1 MTYEVQNTFE
11 ADLIVIGGGP
21 GGYAAAIRAAQLGA
35 KVYLIEKDKLGGV
48 CTNRGCIP
56 SKALL
61 RNVQMFSPLLGC
73 FEDLLSFNIKA
84 AMERKKAIVE
94 TLVKGIETLLKRS
107 RVNVIYGSGRITAPN
122 AVTVELN
129 DSQRT
134 DLKGRNIII
143 ATGSTPTISSILGI
157 DGKKVITTDQA
168 LDLLHIPESVLII
181 GGGPIGLEFSFI
193 FKGMGSRQIV
203 LVEMMPNILPSEDEE
218 VTSQMKLFM
227 QNKGITVL
235 TNARVLRISDSTDQK
250 KTVLVS
256 TIEGEKEFYVDI
268 VLVTAGRTPNSN
280 GLGLEKIGV
289 ETVHKRIPVN
299 TQMQTSAPGVF
310 AVGDVAGRLMLAH
323 VAMAEGVV
331 AAENAMGIPSAI
343 DYSAVPRCVYTD
355 PELAFVGLSE
365 KDAREQFGNVNVG
378 RFPLFASGRAATI
391 GETTGI
397 IKIVSD
403 AVSGRILGVHMM
415 APYASELI
423 HECALAIKLKA
434 TIDDLAGIVHAHP
447 TLAEAVREAALDTK
461 GEAIH
466 ILRHRTELRK
476 FGYDPAK

>member
-1 MTYEVQNTFE
+1 MTYEVQKTFE

-21 GGYAAAIRAAQLGA
+21 GGYVAAIRAAQLGA

-61 RNVQMFSPLLGC
+61 RNTQMFSPLLGC

-84 AMERKKAIVE
+84 AMERKTAIVE
-94 TLVKGIETLLKRS
+94 TLVKGIENLLKRN

-122 AVTVELN
+122 SVTVELN
-129 DSQRT
+129 GGQRT
-134 DLKGRNIII
+134 DVKGRNIII
-143 ATGSTPTISSILGI
+143 ATGSTPTISSIPGI
-157 DGKKVITTDQA
+157 DGPNVITTDQA

-235 TNARVLRISDSTDQK
+235 TNARVLRISDGTDQK
-250 KTVLVS
+250 KTVFVS

-268 VLVTAGRTPNSN
+268 VLVVAGRTPNSN
-280 GLGLEKIGV
+280 ELGLEKIGV
-289 ETVHKRIPVN
+289 ETIHKRIPVN
-299 TQMQTSAPGVF
+299 SQMQTSAPGVF

-343 DYSAVPRCVYTD
+343 DYSAIPRCVYTD

-365 KDAREQFGNVNVG
+365 KDVREQFGNVNVG

-403 AVSGRILGVHMM
+403 DVSRRILGVHMM
-415 APYASELI
+415 TPYASELI

-447 TLAEAVREAALDTK
+447 TLAEAIREAALDTK

-466 ILRHRTELRK
+466 ILRHRT
-476 FGYDPAK
+476 

>member
-1 MTYEVQNTFE
+1 MTYEAQNRFE
-11 ADLIVIGGGP
+11 ADLVVIGGGP
-21 GGYAAAIRAAQLGA
+21 GGYVAAIRAAQLGA
-35 KVYLIEKDKLGGV
+35 KVYLIEKEKLGGV

-84 AMERKKAIVE
+84 AMERKTAIVE
-94 TLVKGIETLLKRS
+94 TLVKGIESLLKRNK
-107 RVNVIYGSGRITAPN
+107 VNVIYGSGRIAAPN
-122 AVTVELN
+122 IVSVELN
-129 DSQRT
+129 SGQRT
-134 DLKGRNIII
+134 DVKGRNIII
-143 ATGSTPTISSILGI
+143 ATGSTPTIPSIPGV
-157 DGKKVITTDQA
+157 DGPNVITTDQA
-168 LDLLHIPESVLII
+168 LDLLHVPESVLII

-193 FKGMGSRQIV
+193 FKGMGSKQIV
-203 LVEMMPNILPSEDEE
+203 LVEMMPNILPSEDDE
-218 VTSQMKLFM
+218 VASQMKLFM
-227 QNKGITVL
+227 QKKGMTVL
-235 TNARVLRISDSTDQK
+235 TNARLLRISDRTDQK
-250 KTVLVS
+250 KIVLVS
-256 TIEGEKEFYVDI
+256 IIEGEREFYVDT
-268 VLVTAGRTPNSN
+268 VLVAAGRTPNSD

-289 ETVHKRIPVN
+289 ETVQNRIPVD
-299 TQMQTSAPGVF
+299 TQMRTSASGVF
-310 AVGDVAGRLMLAH
+310 AVGDVASKLMLAH

-331 AAENAMGIPSAI
+331 AAENVMSIPSPI
-343 DYSAVPRCVYTD
+343 DYSAIPRCVYTD

-378 RFPLFASGRAATI
+378 RFPLFASGRAVTI
-391 GETTGI
+391 GEATGI

-403 AVSGRILGVHMM
+403 GVSGRILGVHMM

-434 TIDDLAGIVHAHP
+434 TIDDLASIVHAHP

-466 ILRHRTELRK
+466 ILRRRTESLSK
-476 FGYDPAK
+476 FR

>member
-1 MTYEVQNTFE
+1 MTYEAQNTFE
-11 ADLIVIGGGP
+11 ADLVVIGGGP
-21 GGYAAAIRAAQLGA
+21 GGYVAAIRAAQLGA
-35 KVYLIEKDKLGGV
+35 KVYLIEKEKLGGV

-84 AMERKKAIVE
+84 AMERKTAIVE
-94 TLVKGIETLLKRS
+94 TLVKGIESLLKRNK
-107 RVNVIYGSGRITAPN
+107 VNVIYGSGRIAAPN
-122 AVTVELN
+122 IVSVELN
-129 DSQRT
+129 SGQRT
-134 DLKGRNIII
+134 DVKGRNIII
-143 ATGSTPTISSILGI
+143 ATGSTPTIPSIPGV
-157 DGKKVITTDQA
+157 DGPNVITTDQA
-168 LDLLHIPESVLII
+168 LDLLHVPESVLII

-193 FKGMGSRQIV
+193 FKGMGSKQIV
-203 LVEMMPNILPSEDEE
+203 LVEMMPNILPSEDDE
-218 VTSQMKLFM
+218 VASQMKLFM
-227 QNKGITVL
+227 QKKGMTVL
-235 TNARVLRISDSTDQK
+235 TNARLLRISDRTDQK
-250 KTVLVS
+250 KIVLVS
-256 TIEGEKEFYVDI
+256 IIEGEREFYVDT
-268 VLVTAGRTPNSN
+268 VLVAAGRTPNSD

-289 ETVHKRIPVN
+289 ETVQNRIPVD
-299 TQMQTSAPGVF
+299 TQMRTSASGVF
-310 AVGDVAGRLMLAH
+310 AVGDVASKLMLAH

-331 AAENAMGIPSAI
+331 AAENVMSIPSPI
-343 DYSAVPRCVYTD
+343 DYSAIPRCVYTD

-378 RFPLFASGRAATI
+378 RFPLFASGRAVTI
-391 GETTGI
+391 GEATGI

-403 AVSGRILGVHMM
+403 GVSGRILGVHMM

-434 TIDDLAGIVHAHP
+434 TIDDLASIVHAHP

-466 ILRHRTELRK
+466 ILRRRTESLSK
-476 FGYDPAK
+476 FR

>member
-1 MTYEVQNTFE
+1 MTHEAQNTFE

-21 GGYAAAIRAAQLGA
+21 GGYVAAIRAAQLGA
-35 KVYLIEKDKLGGV
+35 KVYLIEKEKLGGV

-73 FEDLLSFNIKA
+73 FEDLLSFNISA
-84 AMERKKAIVE
+84 AMERKTAIVE
-94 TLVKGIETLLKRS
+94 TLVKGIETLLKRN
-107 RVNVIYGSGRITAPN
+107 RVNVIYGSGRIIAPN
-122 AVTVELN
+122 TVTVELN
-129 DSQRT
+129 GGQRI
-134 DLKGRNIII
+134 DVKGRNIII
-143 ATGSTPTISSILGI
+143 ATGSTPTIPLIPGI
-157 DGKKVITTDQA
+157 DGPKVITTDQA
-168 LDLLHIPESVLII
+168 LDLLHVPENVLII
-181 GGGPIGLEFSFI
+181 GGGAIGLEFSFI

-203 LVEMMPNILPSEDEE
+203 LIEMMPNILPSEDEE

-227 QNKGITVL
+227 QNKGMTVL
-235 TNARVLRISDSTDQK
+235 TNARALRISDGTDQK
-250 KTVLVS
+250 KIVVVS
-256 TIEGEKEFYVDI
+256 TIEGEKEFHVDTI
-268 VLVTAGRTPNSN
+268 LVATGRTPNSY

-289 ETVHKRIPVN
+289 ETIHNRVPVN
-299 TQMQTSAPGVF
+299 TRMQTSAPGVF
-310 AVGDVAGRLMLAH
+310 AVGDVASRFMLAH

-331 AAENAMGIPSAI
+331 AAENAVGLSNAI
-343 DYSAVPRCVYTD
+343 DYLSIPKCVYTD
-355 PELAFVGLSE
+355 PELAFVGFSE

-378 RFPLFASGRAATI
+378 RFPLFASSRAVTI
-391 GETTGI
+391 GEATGI

-403 AVSGRILGVHMM
+403 GISGRILGVHMM

-434 TIDDLAGIVHAHP
+434 TINDLASTVHAHP

-466 ILRHRTELRK
+466 ILRHKHE
-476 FGYDPAK
+476 

>member
-1 MTYEVQNTFE
+1 MTHEAQNTFE

-21 GGYAAAIRAAQLGA
+21 GGYVAAIRAAQLGA
-35 KVYLIEKDKLGGV
+35 KVYLIEKEKLGGV

-73 FEDLLSFNIKA
+73 FEDLLSFNISA
-84 AMERKKAIVE
+84 AMERKTAIVE
-94 TLVKGIETLLKRS
+94 TLVKGIETLLKRN
-107 RVNVIYGSGRITAPN
+107 RVNVIYGSGRIIAPN
-122 AVTVELN
+122 TVTVELN
-129 DSQRT
+129 GGQRI
-134 DLKGRNIII
+134 DVKGRNIII
-143 ATGSTPTISSILGI
+143 ATGSTPTIPLIPGI
-157 DGKKVITTDQA
+157 DGPKVITTDQA
-168 LDLLHIPESVLII
+168 LDLLHVPENVLII
-181 GGGPIGLEFSFI
+181 GGGAIGLEFSFI

-203 LVEMMPNILPSEDEE
+203 LIEMMPNILPSEDEE

-227 QNKGITVL
+227 QNKGMTVL
-235 TNARVLRISDSTDQK
+235 TNARALRISDGKDQK
-250 KTVLVS
+250 KIVVVS
-256 TIEGEKEFYVDI
+256 TIEGEKEFHVDTI
-268 VLVTAGRTPNSN
+268 LVATGRTPNSY

-289 ETVHKRIPVN
+289 ETIHNRVPVN
-299 TQMQTSAPGVF
+299 TRMQTSAPGVF
-310 AVGDVAGRLMLAH
+310 AVGDVASRFMLAH

-331 AAENAMGIPSAI
+331 AAENAVGLSNAI
-343 DYSAVPRCVYTD
+343 DYLSIPKCVYTD
-355 PELAFVGLSE
+355 PELAFVGFSE

-378 RFPLFASGRAATI
+378 RFPLFASGRAVTI

-403 AVSGRILGVHMM
+403 GISGRILGVHMM

-434 TIDDLAGIVHAHP
+434 TINDLASTVHAHP

-466 ILRHRTELRK
+466 ILRHKHE
-476 FGYDPAK
+476 

>member
-1 MTYEVQNTFE
+1 MNYQAQDTSE
-11 ADLIVIGGGP
+11 ADIVVIGGGP
-21 GGYAAAIRAAQLGA
+21 GGYVAAIRAAQLGA
-35 KVYLIEKDKLGGV
+35 KVYLIEKEKLGGV

-84 AMERKKAIVE
+84 AMERKTAIVE
-94 TLVKGIETLLKRS
+94 ALVKSIETLLKRN
-107 RVNVIYGSGRITAPN
+107 RIKIIYGLGKIKARNT
-122 AVTVELN
+122 VTVDLK
-129 DSQRT
+129 DGQRT
-134 DLKGRNIII
+134 DVKGKNIII
-143 ATGSTPTISSILGI
+143 ATGSTPTIPSIPGI
-157 DGKKVITTDQA
+157 DGSNVVTTDQA
-168 LDLLHIPESVLII
+168 LELLHVPESVLII

-193 FKGMGSRQIV
+193 FKGMGSRQII

-227 QNKGITVL
+227 QNKGMTVL
-235 TNARVLRISDSTDQK
+235 TNAKVLRISDGTDQK

-256 TIEGEKEFYVDI
+256 TIEGEQEFYVDI
-268 VLVTAGRTPNSN
+268 VLVAAGRTPQSN

-289 ETVHKRIPVN
+289 DIVHNRIPVN
-299 TQMQTSAPGVF
+299 AQMQTNTPGVF
-310 AVGDVAGRLMLAH
+310 AVGDVVSKLMLAH

-331 AAENAMGIPSAI
+331 AAENAMGVPSAI
-343 DYSAVPRCVYTD
+343 DYSAIPRCVYTD

-365 KDAREQFGNVNVG
+365 KDARGQFGNVNVG
-378 RFPLFASGRAATI
+378 RFPLFASGRAVTI

-403 AVSGRILGVHMM
+403 GVSGRILGVHMM

-434 TIDDLAGIVHAHP
+434 TIDDFASVVHAHP
-447 TLAEAVREAALDTK
+447 TLAEAVREAVLDTK
-461 GEAIH
+461 GGAIH
-466 ILRHRTELRK
+466 ILRHRPDPLSK
-476 FGYDPAK
+476 FDIV